1 MEEIVEHLGEMIME
15 EVPALAVL
23 AFFMA
28 VSSCGVRRMERTS

>member
-23 AFFMA
+23 AFLVSVYMA
-28 VSSCGVRRMERTS
+28 ATGL